1 MLDWR
6 EPPTARFGSMRKIAV
21 LQSQPKMK
29 TSTEIVLLLR
39 RRGPDIEKFL
49 TNAEAAFLALA

>member
-1 MLDWR
+1 
-6 EPPTARFGSMRKIAV
+6 MRKIAV